1 VLTALVVGLVASS
14 ALVIGALAGAFF
26 KPPRRL
32 IAVAL
37 AFASGALIISLAF
50 ERTISLAND
59 QGALQPQGGLGRDTL
74 KGASSRAVVLPV
86 VRQGLASGCS

>member
-37 AFASGALIISLAF
+37 AFASGALIISLTF

-59 QGALQPQGGLGRDTL
+59 QGALRPQGGLGRDTL

-86 VRQGLASGCS
+86 RQGLASGCS